1 MSGIGDKWNKRGKS
15 GKREYPN
22 GIRGTQRV
30 RKEEGEGGWREKG
43 EGAHA
48 VDEAKDFATS
58 CGVIN

>member
-30 RKEEGEGGWREKG
+30 RKEEGEGGRREKG
-43 EGAHA
+43 EGG
-48 VDEAKDFATS
+48 T
-58 CGVIN
+58 CCR